1 MRAFDLNGV
10 ASFPRIP
17 SVITLWDLILYDCAV
32 IDVKFRIVSFDKNE
46 PSSSVLVFS
55 MYFYYQHKKQKQ
67 NFTFSN
73 GTSNSITDVAKVLLD
88 FLIWKVFNR
97 LKSNLWKFSF
107 SLWKERFCL
116 KWICLLTRFYT
127 RQDFHYVWDR

>member
-1 MRAFDLNGV
+1 MRAFDLSGV

-46 PSSSVLVFS
+46 PSSSVLVFP

-88 FLIWKVFNR
+88 FLI
-97 LKSNLWKFSF
+97 
-107 SLWKERFCL
+107 
-116 KWICLLTRFYT
+116 
-127 RQDFHYVWDR
+127 